1 MTGILDYRPAVHP
14 YREDQMKKCQLFVV
28 SSLIA
33 CTGAAAAPAATPAAA
48 KAKPRVRIETSKGV
62 FVIELEPQAAPKT
75 VENFLQYVKDGFYDG
90 TIFHR
95 VIPNFMIQAGGVTQE
110 FQGKPLRPPV
120 VNEANNG
127 LSNKRG
133 TVAMARLPEVNSAT
147 SQFFINLKDNTFLDF
162 KSATP
167 EGYGYCVFGKV
178 VEGMDVVDKIAAIPT
193 GAAGPYQQDVPKDP
207 VVIIKVTQVATP

>member
-1 MTGILDYRPAVHP
+1 MNRVACLSLVP
-14 YREDQMKKCQLFVV
+14 F
-28 SSLIA
+28 LIA
-33 CTGAAAAPAATPAAA
+33 GTALAQGTN
-48 KAKPRVRIETSKGV
+48 PRVQVETNKGV
-62 FVIELEPQAAPKT
+62 IVVELYPDKAPKT
-75 VENFLQYVKDGFYDG
+75 VENFLGYVKTGHYIG

-110 FQGKPLRPPV
+110 FEGKPLRPPV

-133 TVAMARLPEVNSAT
+133 TIAMARTSDINSAT
-147 SQFFINLKDNTFLDF
+147 AQFFINLKDNQFLDF
-162 KSATP
+162 RNETP

-178 VEGMDVVDKIAAIPT
+178 VEGMGVVDKIAAIPT

-207 VVIIKVTQVATP
+207 VVIIKVTQLATP

>member
-1 MTGILDYRPAVHP
+1 MNRVACLSLAVG
-14 YREDQMKKCQLFVV
+14 
-28 SSLIA
+28 LIA
-33 CTGAAAAPAATPAAA
+33 TTVLAQGA
-48 KAKPRVRIETSKGV
+48 KERVRIETNKGV
-62 FVIELEPQAAPKT
+62 IVVELYPDKAPKT
-75 VENFLQYVKDGFYDG
+75 VENFLGYVKTGHYIG

-110 FQGKPLRPPV
+110 FEGKPLRPPV

-133 TVAMARLPEVNSAT
+133 TVAMARTSEVNSAT
-147 SQFFINLKDNTFLDF
+147 AQFFINLKDNAFLDYRNE
-162 KSATP
+162 TP

-178 VEGMDVVDKIAAIPT
+178 AEGMGVVDAIAAIPT

-207 VVIIKVTQVATP
+207 VVIIKVTQVTAP

>member
-1 MTGILDYRPAVHP
+1 VP
-14 YREDQMKKCQLFVV
+14 F
-28 SSLIA
+28 LIA
-33 CTGAAAAPAATPAAA
+33 GAVLAQGTN
-48 KAKPRVRIETSKGV
+48 PRVQVETNKGV
-62 FVIELEPQAAPKT
+62 IVVELYPDKAPKT
-75 VENFLQYVKDGFYDG
+75 VENFLGYVKTGHYIG

-133 TVAMARLPEVNSAT
+133 TIAMARTSDINSAT
-147 SQFFINLKDNTFLDF
+147 AQFFINLKDNAFLDF
-162 KSATP
+162 RNETP

-178 VEGMDVVDKIAAIPT
+178 VEGMKVVDTIAAIPT

-207 VVIIKVTQVATP
+207 VVILKVTALAAQ

>member
-1 MTGILDYRPAVHP
+1 MNRVTCL
-14 YREDQMKKCQLFVV
+14 
-28 SSLIA
+28 SLAIA
-33 CTGAAAAPAATPAAA
+33 LVATAALAEGA
-48 KAKPRVRIETSKGV
+48 KERVRMETNKGV
-62 FVIELEPQAAPKT
+62 IVVELYPDKAPKT
-75 VENFLQYVKDGFYDG
+75 VENFLGYVKTGHYIG

-133 TVAMARLPEVNSAT
+133 TIAMARTDEVNSAT
-147 SQFFINLKDNTFLDF
+147 AQFFINLKDNGFLDF

-207 VVIIKVTQVATP
+207 VVILKVTRVTTP

>member
-1 MTGILDYRPAVHP
+1 MNRFACLSLAVALLATTALA
-14 YREDQMKKCQLFVV
+14 Q
-28 SSLIA
+28 
-33 CTGAAAAPAATPAAA
+33 GA
-48 KAKPRVRIETSKGV
+48 KERVRMETNKGV
-62 FVIELEPQAAPKT
+62 IVIELYPDKAPKT
-75 VENFLQYVKDGFYDG
+75 VENFLGYVKTGHYIG

-133 TVAMARLPEVNSAT
+133 TVAMARTSEVNSAT
-147 SQFFINLKDNTFLDF
+147 AQFFINLKDNGFLDF

-178 VEGMDVVDKIAAIPT
+178 VEGMDVADKIAAIPT

-207 VVIIKVTQVATP
+207 VVIVKVTQVTTP

>member
-1 MTGILDYRPAVHP
+1 MHRVACLSLV
-14 YREDQMKKCQLFVV
+14 LL
-28 SSLIA
+28 LIA
-33 CTGAAAAPAATPAAA
+33 GATLAQGAN
-48 KAKPRVRIETSKGV
+48 PRVRVETNKGV
-62 FVIELEPQAAPKT
+62 IVVELYPEKAPKT
-75 VENFLQYVKDGFYDG
+75 VENFLGYVKTGHYIG

-133 TVAMARLPEVNSAT
+133 TIAMARLPEVNSAT
-147 SQFFINLKDNTFLDF
+147 SQFFINLKDNGFLDF
-162 KSATP
+162 RNETP

-178 VEGMDVVDKIAAIPT
+178 VEGMKVVDTIAAIPT
-193 GAAGPYQQDVPKDP
+193 GPAGPYEQDVPKDP
-207 VVIIKVTQVATP
+207 VVIVKVSQLASE

>member
-1 MTGILDYRPAVHP
+1 MNRFACLAVV
-14 YREDQMKKCQLFVV
+14 LFLVAGV
-28 SSLIA
+28 ALAQSA
-33 CTGAAAAPAATPAAA
+33 N
-48 KAKPRVRIETSKGV
+48 PRVRMETNKGV
-62 FVIELEPQAAPKT
+62 IVVELYADKAPKT
-75 VENFLQYVKDGFYDG
+75 VENFLGYVKTGHYIG

-110 FQGKPLRPPV
+110 FEGKPLRPPV

-133 TVAMARLPEVNSAT
+133 TIAMARTSEVNSAT
-147 SQFFINLKDNTFLDF
+147 AQFFINLKDNGFLDF

-207 VVIIKVTQVATP
+207 VVILKVTQVTTP

>member
-1 MTGILDYRPAVHP
+1 MNRFACLSLAVALLATTALA
-14 YREDQMKKCQLFVV
+14 Q
-28 SSLIA
+28 
-33 CTGAAAAPAATPAAA
+33 GA
-48 KAKPRVRIETSKGV
+48 KERVRMETNKGV
-62 FVIELEPQAAPKT
+62 IVIELYPDKAPKT
-75 VENFLQYVKDGFYDG
+75 VENFLGYVKTGHYIG

-133 TVAMARLPEVNSAT
+133 TVAMARTSEVNSAT
-147 SQFFINLKDNTFLDF
+147 AQFFINLKDNGFLDF

-207 VVIIKVTQVATP
+207 VVIVKVTQVTTP